1 MSNIERDWL
10 FIDASRSVIK
20 EGERER
26 EREREKKEMVDK
38 NTRIHI
44 YINLFLYFPDV

>member
-20 EGERER
+20 ERER
-26 EREREKKEMVDK
+26 EREEKEMVDK